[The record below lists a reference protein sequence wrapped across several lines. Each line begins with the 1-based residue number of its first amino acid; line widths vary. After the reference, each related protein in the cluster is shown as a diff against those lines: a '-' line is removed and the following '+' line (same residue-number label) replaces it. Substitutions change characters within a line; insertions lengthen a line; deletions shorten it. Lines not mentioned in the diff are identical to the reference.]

1 MTRDDLTKALIIAS
15 TAKVGYLRRG
25 ETGIMRPSSFRGVLA
40 IAIIL
45 AFDGRVFSCEQFGAL
60 AGCETDISMRALREW
75 ERRGVVILDSF
86 RVVRPDG
93 WCGGK
98 MFTVRIDMAE
108 LSKLPMVAIPQRYSE
123 VYVDPRGLSNGVS
136 SPEIRKLR
144 DEIEVRGK
152 FDPAR
157 LTDKTPLGRKERWR
171 LIKFV
176 RRLYPGVCATTIG
189 AAFGATRS
197 QMDNAARL
205 KWTRKADAALMDST
219 AGGAA

>member
-1 MTRDDLTKALIIAS
+1 MTRDELTKALIIAA
-15 TAKVGYLRRG
+15 TAEVGYLRRG
-25 ETGIMRPSSFRGVLA
+25 DTGIMRPTSFRGVLS

-45 AFDGRVFSCEQFGAL
+45 AFDGRVFTCEQFGAL
-60 AGCETDISMRALREW
+60 AGCEVDISMRALREW

-93 WCGGK
+93 WCGAK
-98 MFTVRIDMAE
+98 MFTVRIDMAA
-108 LSKLPMVAIPQRYSE
+108 LSKLPMIEIPERYTDL
-123 VYVDPRGLSNGVS
+123 YVDPRGMSLGVS

-152 FDPAR
+152 FDPSR

-171 LIKFV
+171 LIKFI

-197 QMDNAARL
+197 QMDNAARQ
-205 KWTRKADAALMDST
+205 KWTRKANAALMATTERSE
-219 AGGAA
+219 A